1 MVLSDLKFFNW
12 QLVYYLLFVATLL
25 QGVFSWIRH
34 SVKCFQFDDE
44 TMTKLAG
51 IDGYQYLRF
60 QKYLIVLLVISNIF
74 GFILLPINVNGHNYA
89 PNVTENQLA
98 RTTINNRDPND
109 DILFIHSLLSF
120 LMFPI
125 SMFVMRQFSKGR

>member
-1 MVLSDLKFFNW
+1 
-12 QLVYYLLFVATLL
+12 
-25 QGVFSWIRH
+25 
-34 SVKCFQFDDE
+34 
-44 TMTKLAG
+44 MTKLAG

-109 DILFIHSLLSF
+109 DVLYIHSLLSF

-125 SMFVMRQFSKGR
+125 SMYVMRQFSKGR